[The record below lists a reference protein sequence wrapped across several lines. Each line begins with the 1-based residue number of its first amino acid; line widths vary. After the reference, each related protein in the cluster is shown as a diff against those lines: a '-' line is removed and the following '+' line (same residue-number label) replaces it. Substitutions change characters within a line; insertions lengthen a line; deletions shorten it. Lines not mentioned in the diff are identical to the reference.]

1 MAMLTKP
8 PVAESLATVG
18 KKINQD
24 LGYELRR
31 VIDRAAVHFILGE
44 TQEGS
49 ALMSETMERVIALV
63 AEQRDAPWETFT
75 ERQILIKDLVKEV
88 GDKRL
93 SSGLSSY
100 ESFRMNAELDYMDG
114 NEEILAYDDA
124 SEFVDK
130 MVAIYKMSLDAS

>member
-1 MAMLTKP
+1 MATLTKSS
-8 PVAESLATVG
+8 VAEPLTTVG
-18 KKINQD
+18 QEINQD

-31 VIDRAAVHFILGE
+31 VIDRAAIHFIIGE

-49 ALMSETMERVIALV
+49 ALMSEAMERVIALV
-63 AEQRDAPWETFT
+63 AEQRGASWETFT
-75 ERQILIKDLVKEV
+75 ERQILIKNLAKEV
-88 GDKRL
+88 GDKL
-93 SSGLSSY
+93 LPSGLSSY